1 METKTDVRMYT
12 VISLN
17 KSKSIMRSI
26 QLSNDDLGKYFSKEL
41 LNQFSHISAFPSI
54 YSEKLVEIGIISI
67 EKMSI
72 GLTEQIVIKLN
83 PWNFTKRFSKGT
95 FRVFTKDVDH
105 YPDPI
110 QDDNDNTELPIEMVV
125 ESSTINSAE
134 NELRSETADGDETTN
149 KKKTEYKSL
158 PVGKTGPTPIGS
170 LKNNYSLIF
179 RSNNYSIGFQLKNVA

>member
-17 KSKSIMRSI
+17 KSRSTLRSI
-26 QLSNDDLGKYFSKEL
+26 ELSSDDLGKYFSKEL
-41 LNQFSHISAFPSI
+41 VNSFSHISTFPSI
-54 YSEKLVEIGIISI
+54 YSEKSKKIGIISI
-67 EKMSI
+67 EKRSI
-72 GLTEQIVIKLN
+72 GLTEQIVIGLT
-83 PWNFTKRFSKGT
+83 PCSFTKRFSKTT
-95 FRVFTKDVDH
+95 FLVFTKDVDH

-110 QDDNDNTELPIEMVV
+110 QDDNDNTELPIDVV
-125 ESSTINSAE
+125 IESPAINDIIIE
-134 NELRSETADGDETTN
+134 QQSETTGNDEATN
-149 KKKTEYKSL
+149 KKTNEYKSL